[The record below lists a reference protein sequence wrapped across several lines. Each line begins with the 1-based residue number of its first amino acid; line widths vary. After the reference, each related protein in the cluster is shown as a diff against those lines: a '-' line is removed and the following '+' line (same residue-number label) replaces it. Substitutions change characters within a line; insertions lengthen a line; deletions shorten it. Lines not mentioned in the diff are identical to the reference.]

1 MYGMFPCDLL
11 WTHGVTLEKMFLCR
25 ALVPYESGM
34 ELQQGRFKLDI
45 GKKFFTKKMFRYWNS
60 LCRAVVMALS

>member
-1 MYGMFPCDLL
+1 
-11 WTHGVTLEKMFLCR
+11 LEKMFLCR

-34 ELQQGRFKLDI
+34 ELQQRRFKLDI